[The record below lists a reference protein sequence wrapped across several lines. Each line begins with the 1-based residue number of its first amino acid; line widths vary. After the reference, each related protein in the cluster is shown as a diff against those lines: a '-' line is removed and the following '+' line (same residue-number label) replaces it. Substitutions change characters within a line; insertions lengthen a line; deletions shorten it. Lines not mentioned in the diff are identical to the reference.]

1 MTSAHQKKLINDVA
15 LITGATRGI
24 GKAVATAYLR
34 EGARV
39 FICARNQQQVAAT
52 VRELRDG
59 STDAQVDGC
68 AGDVGKE
75 ADVCRIIEA
84 AIERFQT
91 IDTLVNN
98 ASLLGPRVDLV
109 QYSIKQ
115 WEEVIRVNLHGVFLL
130 SQQVVKRMIAQRHGS
145 IINVSSGVGRV
156 GRARW
161 GAYAVSKFGLEGFT
175 QVLADE
181 VKEFGIRVNSVNPGP
196 TRTEMR
202 AEAYPEEDPLTLP
215 TPEQITPLFVH
226 LASAQSENLTGQ
238 MLEAKDWAERVNEL
252 GSGIRL

>member
-1 MTSAHQKKLINDVA
+1 MTSVQRKKLINNVA

-24 GKAVATAYLR
+24 GKAIAAAYLC

-39 FICARNQQQVAAT
+39 FICARNQQEVAAT
-52 VRELRDG
+52 VRELRDD
-59 STDAQVDGC
+59 STEAQVDGC

-75 ADVCRIIEA
+75 TDVCRIVDA

-98 ASLLGPRVDLV
+98 ASLLGPRVSIV
-109 QYSIKQ
+109 QYPRGQ
-115 WEEVIRVNLHGVFLL
+115 WEEVIRINLHGVFLL
-130 SQQVVKRMIAQRHGS
+130 SQQVVKCMILQRHGS
-145 IINVSSGVGRV
+145 IINVSSGVGRI

-161 GAYAVSKFGLEGFT
+161 GAYAVSKFGLEGLT

-215 TPEQITPLFVH
+215 TPEQITPIFVH
-226 LASAQSENLTGQ
+226 LASAQSKNVTGQ
-238 MLEAKDWAERVNEL
+238 MLEAEDWSEPAD
-252 GSGIRL
+252 

>member
-1 MTSAHQKKLINDVA
+1 MTSAHQKKLINNVA

-24 GKAVATAYLR
+24 GKAVAAAYVR

-39 FICARNQQQVAAT
+39 FICARNQLDVAAT
-52 VRELRDG
+52 LRELRYD

-75 ADVCRIIEA
+75 TDVRRIIDA
-84 AIERFQT
+84 VIERFQR

-98 ASLLGPRVDLV
+98 ASFLGPRVALV
-109 QYSIKQ
+109 EYPFRQ

-130 SQQVVKRMIAQRHGS
+130 SQQLVKRMIVQRHGS

-161 GAYAVSKFGLEGFT
+161 GAYAVSKFGLEGLT

-215 TPEQITPLFVH
+215 TPEQITPIFVH
-226 LASAQSENLTGQ
+226 LASAHSENLTGQ
-238 MLEAKDWAERVNEL
+238 MLEAQDWSEPIN
-252 GSGIRL
+252 

>member
-1 MTSAHQKKLINDVA
+1 MTSTHQKKLINNVA

-24 GKAVATAYLR
+24 GKAVAAAYLR

-39 FICARNQQQVAAT
+39 FICARNQQEVAAT
-52 VRELRDG
+52 VRELRYDN
-59 STDAQVDGC
+59 TDAQVDGC

-75 ADVCRIIEA
+75 NDVCQIVDA
-84 AIERFQT
+84 VIERFQT

-98 ASLLGPRVDLV
+98 ASLLGPRVALV
-109 QYSIKQ
+109 DYPFGQ
-115 WEEVIRVNLHGVFLL
+115 WEDVIRVNLHGVFLL
-130 SQQVVKRMIAQRHGS
+130 SQQVVKRMIAQRLGS

-161 GAYAVSKFGLEGFT
+161 GAYAVSKFGLEGLT

-215 TPEQITPLFVH
+215 TPEQITPIFVH
-226 LASAQSENLTGQ
+226 LASAQSENVTGQ
-238 MLEAKDWAERVNEL
+238 MLEAQDW
-252 GSGIRL
+252 S

>member
-1 MTSAHQKKLINDVA
+1 MTSAHQKKLINNVA

-24 GKAVATAYLR
+24 GKAVAAAYVR

-39 FICARNQQQVAAT
+39 FICARNQQEVAAT
-52 VRELRDG
+52 VREFRYD
-59 STDAQVDGC
+59 STDAHVDGC

-75 ADVCRIIEA
+75 TDVCRIVDA
-84 AIERFQT
+84 VVERFQT

-98 ASLLGPRVDLV
+98 ASLLGPRVALV
-109 QYSIKQ
+109 EYPFRQ

-130 SQQVVKRMIAQRHGS
+130 SQQVVKRMIVQRHGS

-161 GAYAVSKFGLEGFT
+161 GAYAVSKFGLEGLT

-215 TPEQITPLFVH
+215 TPEQITPIFVH

-238 MLEAKDWAERVNEL
+238 MLEAQDWSRPAN
-252 GSGIRL
+252 

>member
-1 MTSAHQKKLINDVA
+1 MTSTHQKKLIKNVA

-24 GKAVATAYLR
+24 GKAVAAAYLR
-34 EGARV
+34 EGARL
-39 FICARNQQQVAAT
+39 FICARNQQEVAAT
-52 VRELRDG
+52 VRELRYDN
-59 STDAQVDGC
+59 TDAQVDGC

-75 ADVCRIIEA
+75 NDVCQIVDA
-84 AIERFQT
+84 VIERFQT

-98 ASLLGPRVDLV
+98 ASLLGPRVALV
-109 QYSIKQ
+109 DYPFGQ
-115 WEEVIRVNLHGVFLL
+115 WEDVIRVNLHGVFLL
-130 SQQVVKRMIAQRHGS
+130 SQQVVKRMIARRHGS

-161 GAYAVSKFGLEGFT
+161 GAYAVSKFGLEGLT

-215 TPEQITPLFVH
+215 TPEQITPIFVH
-226 LASAQSENLTGQ
+226 LASAQSENVTGQ
-238 MLEAKDWAERVNEL
+238 MLEAQDW
-252 GSGIRL
+252 S

>member
-1 MTSAHQKKLINDVA
+1 MTSAYQKKLSDNVA

-24 GKAVATAYLR
+24 GKAVAAAYLR

-39 FICARNQQQVAAT
+39 FICARNPQEVAAT
-52 VRELRDG
+52 VRELRYDG
-59 STDAQVDGC
+59 SDAQVDGC

-75 ADVCRIIEA
+75 NDVCRIVDA
-84 AIERFQT
+84 VIERFQN

-98 ASLLGPRVDLV
+98 ASLLGPRAALV
-109 QYSIKQ
+109 EYPFRQ

-130 SQQVVKRMIAQRHGS
+130 SQQVVKGMIVQRHGS

-161 GAYAVSKFGLEGFT
+161 GAYAVSKFGLEGLT

-202 AEAYPEEDPLTLP
+202 AAAYPEEDPLTLP
-215 TPEQITPLFVH
+215 TPEQITPIFVH
-226 LASAQSENLTGQ
+226 LASVHSENLTGQ
-238 MLEAKDWAERVNEL
+238 MLEAQDWSEPVH
-252 GSGIRL
+252 

>member
-1 MTSAHQKKLINDVA
+1 MTSAHRKKMVNSVA

-24 GKAVATAYLR
+24 GKAVAAAYVR

-39 FICARNQQQVAAT
+39 FICARNQQEVAAT
-52 VRELRDG
+52 VRELRDNKG
-59 STDAQVDGC
+59 AQVDGC

-75 ADVCRIIEA
+75 TDVCRIVDA
-84 AIERFQT
+84 VLDRFQT

-98 ASLLGPRVDLV
+98 ASLLGPRVALV
-109 QYSIKQ
+109 QYPVGQ

-130 SQQVVKRMIAQRHGS
+130 SQKVVKRMIAQCHGS
-145 IINVSSGVGRV
+145 IINVSSCVGRI
-156 GRARW
+156 GRGRW
-161 GAYAVSKFGLEGFT
+161 GAYAVSKFALEGLT

-202 AEAYPEEDPLTLP
+202 AEAYPEEDPLTLA
-215 TPEQITPLFVH
+215 TPEQITPIFVH
-226 LASAQSENLTGQ
+226 LASAQSENINGQ
-238 MLEAKDWAERVNEL
+238 MLEAKDWSEPTD
-252 GSGIRL
+252 

>member
-1 MTSAHQKKLINDVA
+1 MTSAHQKKLINNVA

-24 GKAVATAYLR
+24 GKAVAAAYVR

-39 FICARNQQQVAAT
+39 FICARNQLDVAAT
-52 VRELRDG
+52 LRELRYD

-75 ADVCRIIEA
+75 TDVRRIIDA
-84 AIERFQT
+84 VIERFQR

-98 ASLLGPRVDLV
+98 ASLLGPRVALV
-109 QYSIKQ
+109 EYPFRQ

-130 SQQVVKRMIAQRHGS
+130 SQQLVKRMIVQRHGS

-161 GAYAVSKFGLEGFT
+161 GAYAVSKFGLEGLT

-215 TPEQITPLFVH
+215 TPEQITPIFVH
-226 LASAQSENLTGQ
+226 LASAHSENLTGQ
-238 MLEAKDWAERVNEL
+238 MLEAQDWSEPIN
-252 GSGIRL
+252 

>member
-1 MTSAHQKKLINDVA
+1 MTSAPGKKLINNVA

-24 GKAVATAYLR
+24 GKAVAAAYLR

-39 FICARNQQQVAAT
+39 FICARNQQEVAAT
-52 VRELRDG
+52 VRELRDD
-59 STDAQVDGC
+59 STDAQVEGC

-75 ADVCRIIEA
+75 TDACQIVDA

-98 ASLLGPRVDLV
+98 ASLLGPRVGLV
-109 QYSIKQ
+109 EYPFGQ
-115 WEEVIRVNLHGVFLL
+115 WEEVIRINLHGVFLL
-130 SQQVVKRMIAQRHGS
+130 SQQAVKRMIAQRHGS

-161 GAYAVSKFGLEGFT
+161 GAYAVSKFGLEGLT

-181 VKEFGIRVNSVNPGP
+181 VREFGIRVNSVNPGP
-196 TRTEMR
+196 TRTGMR

-215 TPEQITPLFVH
+215 TPEQITPIFVH

-238 MLEAKDWAERVNEL
+238 ILEAKDWSERAN
-252 GSGIRL
+252 

>member
-1 MTSAHQKKLINDVA
+1 MTSAAHQKKLINNVA

-24 GKAVATAYLR
+24 GKAVAAAYVR

-39 FICARNQQQVAAT
+39 FICARNQQEVAAT
-52 VRELRDG
+52 VREFRYD
-59 STDAQVDGC
+59 STDAHVDGC

-75 ADVCRIIEA
+75 TDVCRIVDA
-84 AIERFQT
+84 VVERFQT

-98 ASLLGPRVDLV
+98 ASLLGPRVALV
-109 QYSIKQ
+109 EYPFRQ

-130 SQQVVKRMIAQRHGS
+130 SQQVVKRMIVQRHGS

-161 GAYAVSKFGLEGFT
+161 GAYAVSKFGLEGLT

-215 TPEQITPLFVH
+215 TPEQITPIFVH

-238 MLEAKDWAERVNEL
+238 MLEAQDWSRPAN
-252 GSGIRL
+252 

>member
-1 MTSAHQKKLINDVA
+1 MTSAHQKKLINNVA

-24 GKAVATAYLR
+24 GKAVAAAYVR

-39 FICARNQQQVAAT
+39 FICARNQLDVAAT
-52 VRELRDG
+52 VRELRYD

-75 ADVCRIIEA
+75 TDVRRIIDA
-84 AIERFQT
+84 VIERFQR

-98 ASLLGPRVDLV
+98 ASLLGPRVALV
-109 QYSIKQ
+109 EYPFRQ

-130 SQQVVKRMIAQRHGS
+130 SQQLVKRMIVQRHGS

-161 GAYAVSKFGLEGFT
+161 GAYAVSKFGLEGLT

-226 LASAQSENLTGQ
+226 LASAHSENVTGQ
-238 MLEAKDWAERVNEL
+238 MLEAKDWSEPAH
-252 GSGIRL
+252 

>member
-1 MTSAHQKKLINDVA
+1 MTSTHQKKLINNVA

-24 GKAVATAYLR
+24 GKAVAAAYLR

-39 FICARNQQQVAAT
+39 FICARNQQEVAAT
-52 VRELRDG
+52 VRELRYDN
-59 STDAQVDGC
+59 TDAQVDGC

-75 ADVCRIIEA
+75 NDVCQIVDA
-84 AIERFQT
+84 VIERFQT

-98 ASLLGPRVDLV
+98 ASLLGPRVALV
-109 QYSIKQ
+109 DYPFGQ
-115 WEEVIRVNLHGVFLL
+115 WEDVIRVNLHGVFLL
-130 SQQVVKRMIAQRHGS
+130 SQQVVKRMIARRLGS

-161 GAYAVSKFGLEGFT
+161 GAYAVSKFGLEGLT

-215 TPEQITPLFVH
+215 TPEQITPIFVH
-226 LASAQSENLTGQ
+226 LASAQSENVTGQ
-238 MLEAKDWAERVNEL
+238 MLEAQDW
-252 GSGIRL
+252 S

>member
-1 MTSAHQKKLINDVA
+1 MTSTHQKRLIDNVA

-24 GKAVATAYLR
+24 GKAVAAAYVR

-39 FICARNQQQVAAT
+39 FICARNQQDVAAT
-52 VRELRDG
+52 LRELRYD

-75 ADVCRIIEA
+75 TDVRRIIDA
-84 AIERFQT
+84 VIERFQR

-98 ASLLGPRVDLV
+98 ASLLGPRVALV
-109 QYSIKQ
+109 EYPFRQ

-130 SQQVVKRMIAQRHGS
+130 SQQVVKCMIVQRHGS

-161 GAYAVSKFGLEGFT
+161 GAYAVSKFGLEGLT

-202 AEAYPEEDPLTLP
+202 AEAYPEEDPLALR
-215 TPEQITPLFVH
+215 TPEQITPIFVH
-226 LASAQSENLTGQ
+226 LASTQSENLTGQ
-238 MLEAKDWAERVNEL
+238 MLEAQDWSVPIN
-252 GSGIRL
+252 

>member
-1 MTSAHQKKLINDVA
+1 MTSTHQKKLINNVA

-24 GKAVATAYLR
+24 GKAVAAAYLR

-39 FICARNQQQVAAT
+39 FICARNQQEVAAT
-52 VRELRDG
+52 VRELRYDN
-59 STDAQVDGC
+59 TDAQVDGC

-75 ADVCRIIEA
+75 NDVCQIVDA
-84 AIERFQT
+84 VIERFQT

-98 ASLLGPRVDLV
+98 ASLLGPRVALV
-109 QYSIKQ
+109 DYPFGR
-115 WEEVIRVNLHGVFLL
+115 WEDVIRVNLHGVFLL
-130 SQQVVKRMIAQRHGS
+130 SQQVVKRMIARRHGS

-161 GAYAVSKFGLEGFT
+161 GAYAVSKFGLEGLT

-215 TPEQITPLFVH
+215 TPEQITPIFVH
-226 LASAQSENLTGQ
+226 LASAQSENVTGQ
-238 MLEAKDWAERVNEL
+238 MLEAQDW
-252 GSGIRL
+252 S

>member
-1 MTSAHQKKLINDVA
+1 MTSAHQKKLINNVA

-24 GKAVATAYLR
+24 GKAVAAAYVR

-39 FICARNQQQVAAT
+39 FICARNQLDVAAT
-52 VRELRDG
+52 VRELRYD

-75 ADVCRIIEA
+75 TDVRRIIDA
-84 AIERFQT
+84 VIERFQR

-98 ASLLGPRVDLV
+98 ASLLGPRVALV
-109 QYSIKQ
+109 EYPFRQ

-130 SQQVVKRMIAQRHGS
+130 SQQLVKRMIVQRHGS

-161 GAYAVSKFGLEGFT
+161 GAYAVSKFGLEGLT

-181 VKEFGIRVNSVNPGP
+181 VQEFGIRVNSVNPGP

-215 TPEQITPLFVH
+215 TPEQITPIFVH
-226 LASAQSENLTGQ
+226 LASAHSENLTGQ
-238 MLEAKDWAERVNEL
+238 MLEAQDWSEPIN
-252 GSGIRL
+252 

>member
-1 MTSAHQKKLINDVA
+1 MTSTHQKKLINNVA

-24 GKAVATAYLR
+24 GKAVAAAYLR
-34 EGARV
+34 EGARL
-39 FICARNQQQVAAT
+39 FICARNQQEVAAT
-52 VRELRDG
+52 VRELRYDN
-59 STDAQVDGC
+59 TDAQVDGC

-75 ADVCRIIEA
+75 NDVCQIVDA
-84 AIERFQT
+84 VIERFQT

-98 ASLLGPRVDLV
+98 ASLLGPRVALV
-109 QYSIKQ
+109 DYPFGQ
-115 WEEVIRVNLHGVFLL
+115 WEDVIRVNLHGVFLL

-161 GAYAVSKFGLEGFT
+161 GAYAVSKFGLEGLT

-215 TPEQITPLFVH
+215 TPEQITPIFVH
-226 LASAQSENLTGQ
+226 LASAQSENVTGQ
-238 MLEAKDWAERVNEL
+238 MLEAQDW
-252 GSGIRL
+252 S

>member
-1 MTSAHQKKLINDVA
+1 MTSTHQKKLINNVA

-24 GKAVATAYLR
+24 GKAVAAAYLR

-39 FICARNQQQVAAT
+39 FICARNQQEVAAT
-52 VRELRDG
+52 VRELRYDN
-59 STDAQVDGC
+59 TDAQVDGC

-75 ADVCRIIEA
+75 NDVCQIVDA
-84 AIERFQT
+84 VIERFQT

-98 ASLLGPRVDLV
+98 ASLLGPRVALV
-109 QYSIKQ
+109 DYPFGQ
-115 WEEVIRVNLHGVFLL
+115 WEDVIRVNLHGVFLL
-130 SQQVVKRMIAQRHGS
+130 SQQVVKRMIARRHGS

-161 GAYAVSKFGLEGFT
+161 GAYAVSKFGLEGLT

-215 TPEQITPLFVH
+215 TPEQITPIFVH
-226 LASAQSENLTGQ
+226 LASAQSETVTGQ
-238 MLEAKDWAERVNEL
+238 MLEAQDW
-252 GSGIRL
+252 S

>member
-1 MTSAHQKKLINDVA
+1 MTSTHQKKLINNVA

-24 GKAVATAYLR
+24 GKAVAAAYLR
-34 EGARV
+34 EGARL
-39 FICARNQQQVAAT
+39 FICARNQQEVAAT
-52 VRELRDG
+52 VRELRYDN
-59 STDAQVDGC
+59 TDAQVDGC

-75 ADVCRIIEA
+75 NDVCQIVDA
-84 AIERFQT
+84 VIERFQT

-98 ASLLGPRVDLV
+98 ASLLGPRVALV
-109 QYSIKQ
+109 DYPFGQ
-115 WEEVIRVNLHGVFLL
+115 WEDVIRVNLHGVFLL
-130 SQQVVKRMIAQRHGS
+130 SQQVVKRMIARRHGS

-161 GAYAVSKFGLEGFT
+161 GAYAVSKFGLEGLT

-215 TPEQITPLFVH
+215 TPEQITPIFVH
-226 LASAQSENLTGQ
+226 LASAQSENVTGQ
-238 MLEAKDWAERVNEL
+238 MLEAQDW
-252 GSGIRL
+252 S

>member
-1 MTSAHQKKLINDVA
+1 MTSAHQKKLINNVA

-24 GKAVATAYLR
+24 GKAVAAAYVR

-39 FICARNQQQVAAT
+39 FICARNQLDVAAT
-52 VRELRDG
+52 LRELRYD

-75 ADVCRIIEA
+75 TDVRRIIDA
-84 AIERFQT
+84 VIERFQR

-98 ASLLGPRVDLV
+98 ASLLGPRVTLLE
-109 QYSIKQ
+109 YPFRQ

-130 SQQVVKRMIAQRHGS
+130 SQQLVKRMIVQRHGS

-161 GAYAVSKFGLEGFT
+161 GAYAVSKFGLEGLT

-215 TPEQITPLFVH
+215 TPEQITPIFVH
-226 LASAQSENLTGQ
+226 LASAHSENLTGQ
-238 MLEAKDWAERVNEL
+238 MLEAQDWSEPIN
-252 GSGIRL
+252 

>member
-1 MTSAHQKKLINDVA
+1 MTSAHQKKLINNVA

-24 GKAVATAYLR
+24 GKAVAAAYVR

-39 FICARNQQQVAAT
+39 FICARNQLDVAAT
-52 VRELRDG
+52 VRELRYD

-75 ADVCRIIEA
+75 TDVRRIIDA
-84 AIERFQT
+84 VIERFQR

-98 ASLLGPRVDLV
+98 ASLLGPRVALV
-109 QYSIKQ
+109 EYPFRQ

-130 SQQVVKRMIAQRHGS
+130 SQQLVKRMIVQRHGS

-161 GAYAVSKFGLEGFT
+161 GAYAVSKFGLEGLT

-215 TPEQITPLFVH
+215 TPEQITPIFVH
-226 LASAQSENLTGQ
+226 LASAHSENLTGQ
-238 MLEAKDWAERVNEL
+238 MLEAQDWSEPIN
-252 GSGIRL
+252 

>member
-1 MTSAHQKKLINDVA
+1 MTSAHQKKLINNVA

-24 GKAVATAYLR
+24 GKAVAAAYVR

-39 FICARNQQQVAAT
+39 FICARNQREVAAT
-52 VRELRDG
+52 VRELRYD

-68 AGDVGKE
+68 AGDLGKE
-75 ADVCRIIEA
+75 TDVCRIVDAVID
-84 AIERFQT
+84 RFQT

-98 ASLLGPRVDLV
+98 ASLLGPRVALIE
-109 QYSIKQ
+109 YPFEQ
-115 WEEVIRVNLHGVFLL
+115 WEEVIRVNLHAVFLL
-130 SQQVVKRMIAQRHGS
+130 SQQVLKHMIARRHGS
-145 IINVSSGVGRV
+145 VINVSSGVGRV

-161 GAYAVSKFGLEGFT
+161 GAYAVSKFGLEGLT

-215 TPEQITPLFVH
+215 TPEQITPIFVH
-226 LASAQSENLTGQ
+226 LASAQSENVTGQ
-238 MLEAKDWAERVNEL
+238 MLEARDWSEPIN
-252 GSGIRL
+252 

>member
-1 MTSAHQKKLINDVA
+1 MTSAHQKKLINNVA

-24 GKAVATAYLR
+24 GKAVAAAYVR

-39 FICARNQQQVAAT
+39 FICARNQLDVAAT
-52 VRELRDG
+52 VRELRYD

-75 ADVCRIIEA
+75 TDVRRIIDA
-84 AIERFQT
+84 VIERFQR

-98 ASLLGPRVDLV
+98 ASLLGPRVALV
-109 QYSIKQ
+109 EYPFRQ

-161 GAYAVSKFGLEGFT
+161 GAYAVSKFGLEGLT

-215 TPEQITPLFVH
+215 TPEQITPIFVH
-226 LASAQSENLTGQ
+226 LASAHSENLTGQ
-238 MLEAKDWAERVNEL
+238 MLEAQDWSEPIN
-252 GSGIRL
+252 

>member
-1 MTSAHQKKLINDVA
+1 MTSAHQKKLIDNVA

-24 GKAVATAYLR
+24 GKAVAAAYVR
-34 EGARV
+34 EGARL
-39 FICARNQQQVAAT
+39 FICARNQQEVAAT
-52 VRELRDG
+52 VGELRHN

-75 ADVCRIIEA
+75 SDVCRIVDTA
-84 AIERFQT
+84 LERFQT

-98 ASLLGPRVDLV
+98 ASLLGSRVALV
-109 QYSIKQ
+109 EYPFRQ

-130 SQQVVKRMIAQRHGS
+130 SKQVVKRMIAQRHGC

-161 GAYAVSKFGLEGFT
+161 GAYAVSKFALEGLT

-215 TPEQITPLFVH
+215 TPEQITAIFVH

-238 MLEAKDWAERVNEL
+238 MLEAQDWLEPAN
-252 GSGIRL
+252 

>member
-1 MTSAHQKKLINDVA
+1 MTSTHQKKLINNVA

-24 GKAVATAYLR
+24 GKAVAAAYVR

-39 FICARNQQQVAAT
+39 FICARNQQDVAAT
-52 VRELRDG
+52 VRELRYD

-75 ADVCRIIEA
+75 TDVRRIVDA
-84 AIERFQT
+84 VIERFQR

-98 ASLLGPRVDLV
+98 ASLLGPRVVLIE
-109 QYSIKQ
+109 YPFRQ

-130 SQQVVKRMIAQRHGS
+130 SQQVVKRMIVQRRGS
-145 IINVSSGVGRV
+145 IINVSSGVGRA

-161 GAYAVSKFGLEGFT
+161 GAYAVSKFGLEGLT

-215 TPEQITPLFVH
+215 TPEQVTPIFVH
-226 LASAQSENLTGQ
+226 LASTQSENLTGQ
-238 MLEAKDWAERVNEL
+238 MLEAQDWSEPIN
-252 GSGIRL
+252 

>member
-1 MTSAHQKKLINDVA
+1 MTSAQRKKLINNVA

-24 GKAVATAYLR
+24 GKAVAAAYVR

-39 FICARNQQQVAAT
+39 FICARNQQEVASA
-52 VRELRDG
+52 VRELRDD
-59 STDAQVDGC
+59 STEAQVDGC

-75 ADVCRIIEA
+75 TDVCRIVDAVIG
-84 AIERFQT
+84 RFRT

-98 ASLLGPRVDLV
+98 ASLLGRRVALV
-109 QYSIKQ
+109 EYPFGQ

-161 GAYAVSKFGLEGFT
+161 GAYAVSKFGLEGLT

-215 TPEQITPLFVH
+215 TPEQITPIFVH
-226 LASAQSENLTGQ
+226 LASAQSENVTGQ
-238 MLEAKDWAERVNEL
+238 MLEAQDWSEPVN
-252 GSGIRL
+252 

>member
-1 MTSAHQKKLINDVA
+1 MTSTHQKKLINNVA

-24 GKAVATAYLR
+24 GKAVAAAYLR
-34 EGARV
+34 EGARL
-39 FICARNQQQVAAT
+39 FICARNQQEVAAT
-52 VRELRDG
+52 VRELRYDN
-59 STDAQVDGC
+59 TDAQVDGC

-75 ADVCRIIEA
+75 NDVCQIVDA
-84 AIERFQT
+84 VIERFQT

-98 ASLLGPRVDLV
+98 ASLLGPRVALV
-109 QYSIKQ
+109 DYPFGQ
-115 WEEVIRVNLHGVFLL
+115 WEDVIRVNLHGVFLL
-130 SQQVVKRMIAQRHGS
+130 SQQVVKRMIAQRLGS

-161 GAYAVSKFGLEGFT
+161 GAYAVSKFGLEGLT

-215 TPEQITPLFVH
+215 TPEQITPIFVH
-226 LASAQSENLTGQ
+226 LASAQSENVTGQ
-238 MLEAKDWAERVNEL
+238 MLEAQDW
-252 GSGIRL
+252 S

>member
-1 MTSAHQKKLINDVA
+1 MTSVQRKKLINNVA

-24 GKAVATAYLR
+24 GRAVAAAYLR

-39 FICARNQQQVAAT
+39 FICARNQQELAAT
-52 VRELRDG
+52 VRELRDD

-75 ADVCRIIEA
+75 TDVRRIVDA

-98 ASLLGPRVDLV
+98 ASLLGPRVALV
-109 QYSIKQ
+109 DYPFEQ
-115 WEEVIRVNLHGVFLL
+115 WEEVIRINLHGVFLL

-145 IINVSSGVGRV
+145 IINVSSGVGRI

-161 GAYAVSKFGLEGFT
+161 GAYAVSKFGLEGLT
-175 QVLADE
+175 QVMADE

-202 AEAYPEEDPLTLP
+202 ARAYPEEDPLTLP
-215 TPEQITPLFVH
+215 TPEQITPIFVH
-226 LASAQSENLTGQ
+226 LASAEAENVTGQ
-238 MLEAKDWAERVNEL
+238 MLEAKDWLEPAN
-252 GSGIRL
+252 